1 MEKRYKAKVVIP
13 VYRPSLAA
21 GEQASLRNTLD
32 KLGQW
37 PIVLLKPRG
46 LDISAVTDGLP
57 PHEELEV
64 SDEWLGSRNGIHGYN
79 VMMLSRGFY
88 ELFADT
94 DYILVCHTDAWIFR
108 DELEMWCDRGYDC
121 VAAPWIRR
129 RVYDLPLVK
138 QYMRF
143 RYRMAKRPGELL
155 KQDIYG
161 RIGNGGLT
169 LRRVDSFIGACDR
182 YAAETERFKSGRG
195 HLWNEDVFWATVPAG
210 FRYPTPEE
218 ALAFAFDTNPRY
230 CYRLCG
236 GCLPFGCHSW
246 NKPRMWRFWRNI
258 ISF

>member
-1 MEKRYKAKVVIP
+1 
-13 VYRPSLAA
+13 
-21 GEQASLRNTLD
+21 
-32 KLGQW
+32 
-37 PIVLLKPRG
+37 
-46 LDISAVTDGLP
+46 
-57 PHEELEV
+57 
-64 SDEWLGSRNGIHGYN
+64 
-79 VMMLSRGFY
+79 MMLSRGFY

-138 QYMRF
+138 QYMRL
-143 RYRMAKRPGELL
+143 RYRLAKRPGELL

-236 GCLPFGCHSW
+236 GRLPFGCHSW

>member
-79 VMMLSRGFY
+79 VMMLSRSFY

-138 QYMRF
+138 QYMRL

-210 FRYPTPEE
+210 FSYPTPEE